1 MARFKKCNILTT
13 TSITKI
19 SNKRERF
26 EGDLVVKELI
36 IDRKREKIVKMG
48 PIMGY

>member
-1 MARFKKCNILTT
+1 MARPKKCNIPTT

-26 EGDLVVKELI
+26 EGDLKEVI

>member
-1 MARFKKCNILTT
+1 MARSKKCNIPTT

-19 SNKRERF
+19 SNKREERF
-26 EGDLVVKELI
+26 EGDLKEVI